1 MKVSDFASID
11 PEKVSAASPH
21 AVQNFLRGHWVQ
33 SKKSIMLPDPLNGEK
48 FMTIP
53 DTQSNETE
61 DFISSLNTCSKTGL
75 HNPFKNPERYV
86 RYGTVCANA
95 ATAFRQPEVNDFLVR
110 LIQRV
115 VPKHE
120 AQARAEVFVTMKF
133 LENFGGDQVRFLAR
147 SFQVPGDH
155 TGQMSSGYRWPFGP
169 VVIIA
174 PFNFPLE
181 IPMLQLMGA
190 LFMGN
195 KVLLKCDSRVSVV
208 MEQALRLLHACG
220 LPKGDLDFINCGGP
234 VMHDILMKAQPRM
247 TQFTG
252 SSRVAEML
260 AKDLHGRIKVEDAG
274 WDWKVLGPDVH
285 DIDFVAY
292 TSDQD
297 AYAYSG
303 QKCSAQSALFMH
315 KNWTKAGLLDKIKAL
330 AERRSL
336 SDLTLT
342 PVLTV
347 NNERFLSHVKAFLAI
362 PGAELLFGGQL
373 LQNHKIPA
381 VYGSFQ
387 PTAIKIPLK
396 QLLSAQF
403 GKLCMTEIFGPF
415 QIVVEYDDAE
425 IPDVI
430 QALENCEAHLTAAIV
445 SRDIQFQQHMIAH
458 TVNGTTYSGIRART
472 TGAPQNHWFGPAG
485 DPRGGG
491 IGTPEAIKFVWS
503 CHREIIY
510 DQGPVPGGWK
520 LPKAT

>member
-1 MKVSDFASID
+1 MLFITFVSELFPGFPNLFVKLQLLLD
-11 PEKVSAASPH
+11 V
-21 AVQNFLRGHWVQ
+21 VRGHWVG
-33 SKKSIMLPDPLNGEK
+33 SSKSITLPDPLNGEK
-48 FMTIP
+48 FITVP
-53 DTQSNETE
+53 DTQHNEAD
-61 DFISSLNTCSKTGL
+61 DFISSLNTCSKSGL
-75 HNPFKNPERYV
+75 HNPFKHPERYV

-115 VPKHE
+115 APKSE

-155 TGQMSSGYRWPFGP
+155 AGQMSSGYRWPFGP

-208 MEQALRLLHACG
+208 MEQTLRLLHACG
-220 LPKGDLDFINCGGP
+220 LPKGDVDFINCDGP
-234 VMHDILMKAQPRM
+234 VMHQLLLKAQPRM

-252 SSRVAEML
+252 SSRVAEVL
-260 AKDLHGRIKVEDAG
+260 AKDLHGKIKVEDAG

-303 QKCSAQSALFMH
+303 QKCSAQSALFVH
-315 KNWTKAGLLDKIKAL
+315 KNWTKAGFLQKIKTL

-336 SDLTLT
+336 SDLTIT

-347 NNERFLSHVKAFLAI
+347 NNERFLSHVRALLAI
-362 PGAELLFGGQL
+362 PGAELLFGGGL
-373 LQNHKIPA
+373 LENHKIPA

-387 PTAIKIPLK
+387 PTAIKVSLSL
-396 QLLSAQF
+396 LLSLSSFLLLIQ
-403 GKLCMTEIFGPF
+403 LMDCCCWLL
-415 QIVVEYDDAE
+415 VVGCCVDPVEATLVASIRQVVYD
-425 IPDVI
+425 
-430 QALENCEAHLTAAIV
+430 
-445 SRDIQFQQHMIAH
+445 RDLWSFP
-458 TVNGTTYSGIRART
+458 NRCGIRRCRDSGCVASL
-472 TGAPQNHWFGPAG
+472 G
-485 DPRGGG
+485 
-491 IGTPEAIKFVWS
+491 E
-503 CHREIIY
+503 
-510 DQGPVPGGWK
+510 
-520 LPKAT
+520 L